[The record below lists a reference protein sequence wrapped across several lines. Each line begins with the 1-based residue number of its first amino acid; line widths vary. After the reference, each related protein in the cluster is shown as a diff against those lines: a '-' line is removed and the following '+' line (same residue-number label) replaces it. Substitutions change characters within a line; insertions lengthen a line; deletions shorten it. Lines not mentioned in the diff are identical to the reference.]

1 MVGTSIALLQERFRQ
16 LQKDKQRR
24 EKKELLNL
32 LSESNRVD
40 ASIMHLEPNG
50 SSTSRDMDSNS
61 LSLGLN
67 LQNAGK
73 QVDIDIHEARLMPGD
88 TKFWPGNSVMTKKD
102 LNLQKKILNKSNFTI
117 WPTSPL
123 SNLGV
128 CVSLNPALTVFT
140 PFLLAKTTSLLF
152 LLSEGFAT

>member
-1 MVGTSIALLQERFRQ
+1 MGRHNSEPTMVGTSIALLQERFRQ

-50 SSTSRDMDSNS
+50 SSRDLDSNS

-88 TKFWPGNSVMTKKD
+88 TKFWPGNSVMTSA
-102 LNLQKKILNKSNFTI
+102 LRSFN
-117 WPTSPL
+117 SPD
-123 SNLGV
+123 V
-128 CVSLNPALTVFT
+128 D
-140 PFLLAKTTSLLF
+140 TTLHL
-152 LLSEGFAT
+152 